1 MSKDS
6 QNSNLNN
13 NEEIKQKI
21 ESAYRTLG
29 SNSFYDEMMT
39 HSSYLGSFVDYLVW
53 GYSKSDS
60 DLINGRVLS
69 YIGEN
74 FYGKLL
80 DVPVGTGVLTIPFY
94 SLITNANINCLDYSE
109 EMLNQSREKA
119 EKLNL
124 KNIKFQQG
132 DVGNLPYDDE
142 TFDIVLSMNGF
153 HAFPDKEK
161 TFSETFRVLKK
172 GGKFCG
178 CFYIKGQSWKTDF
191 IVNNIYVK
199 KGFFT
204 PPFETLETF
213 RERMEKIYKHVEIGN
228 VKSLM
233 NFCCIK

>member
-6 QNSNLNN
+6 QKSNLNN

-29 SNSFYDEMMT
+29 ANSFYDEMMT
-39 HSSYLGSFVDYLVW
+39 HSSYLGSFVDYIVW

-69 YIGEN
+69 YISEN
-74 FYGKLL
+74 FSGKLL
-80 DVPVGTGVLTIPFY
+80 DVPVGTGILTIPFY
-94 SLITNANINCLDYSE
+94 SLIANADINCLDYSE

-132 DVGNLPYDDE
+132 DVGNLPYEDE

-161 TFSETFRVLKK
+161 AFSETFRVLKK

-204 PPFETLETF
+204 PPFETLATF
-213 RERMEKIYKHVEIGN
+213 REKMEKIYKQVEIGN

>member
-74 FYGKLL
+74 FSGKLL

-94 SLITNANINCLDYSE
+94 SLITNADINCFDYSE

-161 TFSETFRVLKK
+161 AFSETFRVLKK
-172 GGKFCG
+172 EGKFCG
-178 CFYIKGQSWKTDF
+178 CF
-191 IVNNIYVK
+191 
-199 KGFFT
+199 
-204 PPFETLETF
+204 
-213 RERMEKIYKHVEIGN
+213 
-228 VKSLM
+228 
-233 NFCCIK
+233 

>member
-1 MSKDS
+1 MES
-6 QNSNLNN
+6 QGTNINN
-13 NEEIKQKI
+13 NEALKQKI

-29 SNSFYDEMMT
+29 SSSFYDDMMT
-39 HSSYLGSFVDYLVW
+39 HSSFLGSLVEYLVW
-53 GYSKSDS
+53 GYSKEDS

-74 FYGKLL
+74 FSGKLL
-80 DVPVGTGVLTIPFY
+80 EVPVGTGVLTIPFY
-94 SLITNANINCLDYSE
+94 SLITNADIQYLDYSE

-119 EKLNL
+119 DKLNIQ
-124 KNIKFQQG
+124 NIKFQQG
-132 DVGNLPYDDE
+132 DVGNLPYDNN

-161 TFSETFRVLKK
+161 AFSETYRVLKQ

-191 IVNNIYVK
+191 IINNIYVR

-213 RERMEKIYKHVEIGN
+213 REKMGKMYKEVDIGN
-228 VKSLM
+228 VKSLVYF
-233 NFCCIK
+233 NCIK

>member
-1 MSKDS
+1 MES
-6 QNSNLNN
+6 QGTNINN
-13 NEEIKQKI
+13 NETLKQKI

-29 SNSFYDEMMT
+29 SSSFHDDMMT
-39 HSSYLGSFVDYLVW
+39 HSSFLGSLVEYLVW
-53 GYSKSDS
+53 GYSKEDS

-74 FYGKLL
+74 FSGKLL
-80 DVPVGTGVLTIPFY
+80 EVPVGTGVLTIPFY
-94 SLITNANINCLDYSE
+94 SLITNADIHCLDYSE

-119 EKLNL
+119 DKLNIQ
-124 KNIKFQQG
+124 NIKFQQG
-132 DVGNLPYDDE
+132 DVGNLPFDNN

-161 TFSETFRVLKK
+161 AFSETYRVLKQ

-191 IVNNIYVK
+191 IINNIYVR

-213 RERMEKIYKHVEIGN
+213 REKMEKMYKEVDIGN
-228 VKSLM
+228 VKSLVYF
-233 NFCCIK
+233 NCIK

>member
-1 MSKDS
+1 MES
-6 QNSNLNN
+6 QGTNINN
-13 NEEIKQKI
+13 NETLKQKI

-29 SNSFYDEMMT
+29 SSSFYDDMMT
-39 HSSYLGSFVDYLVW
+39 HSSFLCSLVDYLVW
-53 GYSKSDS
+53 GYSKEYS

-74 FYGKLL
+74 FSGKLL
-80 DVPVGTGVLTIPFY
+80 EVPVGTGVLTIPFY
-94 SLITNANINCLDYSE
+94 SLITNADIHCLDYSE

-119 EKLNL
+119 DKLNIQ
-124 KNIKFQQG
+124 NIKFQQG
-132 DVGNLPYDDE
+132 DVGNLPFDNN

-161 TFSETFRVLKK
+161 AFSETYRVLKQ

-191 IVNNIYVK
+191 IINNIYVR

-213 RERMEKIYKHVEIGN
+213 REKMGKMYKEVDIGN
-228 VKSLM
+228 VKSLV
-233 NFCCIK
+233 NFNCIK

>member
-1 MSKDS
+1 MTNEIKDL
-6 QNSNLNN
+6 NSNNN
-13 NEEIKQKI
+13 KDLKDKI
-21 ESAYRTLG
+21 ESAYRTIG
-29 SNSFYDEMMT
+29 SNSFYDEMIT

-69 YIGEN
+69 YVGEN
-74 FYGKLL
+74 FDGKLL

-94 SLITNANINCLDYSE
+94 SLIIKADIICLDYSE
-109 EMLNQSREKA
+109 EMLNQAKEKA
-119 EKLNL
+119 EKLKIN
-124 KNIKFQQG
+124 NIKFQKG
-132 DVGNLPYDDE
+132 DVGNLPFEND

-161 TFSETFRVLKK
+161 AFGETFRVLKK

-213 RERMEKIYKHVEIGN
+213 REKMEKIYTQVEIGN

-233 NFCCIK
+233 NFRCIK

>member
-1 MSKDS
+1 MTNELKDL
-6 QNSNLNN
+6 NSSNN
-13 NEEIKQKI
+13 KDLKDKI
-21 ESAYRTLG
+21 ESAYRTIG

-53 GYSKSDS
+53 GYSKADS

-74 FYGKLL
+74 FNGKLL

-94 SLITNANINCLDYSE
+94 SLITKADINCLDYSE
-109 EMLNQSREKA
+109 EMLNQAKEKA
-119 EKLNL
+119 EKLKIN
-124 KNIKFQQG
+124 NIKFQKG
-132 DVGNLPYDDE
+132 DVGNLPFEND

-161 TFSETFRVLKK
+161 AYSETYRVLKP

-213 RERMEKIYKHVEIGN
+213 RERMEKMYKKIEIDN
-228 VKSLM
+228 VKSLISF
-233 NFCCIK
+233 NCTK

>member
-1 MSKDS
+1 MTNELKDL
-6 QNSNLNN
+6 NSNNN
-13 NEEIKQKI
+13 NLKDKI
-21 ESAYRTLG
+21 ESAYRTIG

-53 GYSKSDS
+53 GYSKADS

-74 FYGKLL
+74 FNGKLL

-94 SLITNANINCLDYSE
+94 SLITKADINCLDYSE
-109 EMLNQSREKA
+109 EMLNQAKEKA
-119 EKLNL
+119 EKLKIN
-124 KNIKFQQG
+124 NIKFQKG
-132 DVGNLPYDDE
+132 DVGNLPFEND

-161 TFSETFRVLKK
+161 AYSETYRVLKP

-204 PPFETLETF
+204 PPFETIETF
-213 RERMEKIYKHVEIGN
+213 RERMEKMYKKIEIDN
-228 VKSLM
+228 VKSLVSF
-233 NFCCIK
+233 NCIK

>member
-39 HSSYLGSFVDYLVW
+39 HSSYLGSFVDYLVL

-60 DLINGRVLS
+60 DLINGSVLS

-74 FYGKLL
+74 FSGKLL

-94 SLITNANINCLDYSE
+94 SLITNADINCLDYSE

-161 TFSETFRVLKK
+161 AFSETFRVLKK

-213 RERMEKIYKHVEIGN
+213 IERMEKIYKHVEIGN

>member
-1 MSKDS
+1 MEKELKNF
-6 QNSNLNN
+6 NSNN
-13 NEEIKQKI
+13 NEELKEKI
-21 ESAYRTLG
+21 ESAYRTIG

-53 GYSKSDS
+53 GYSKADS

-74 FYGKLL
+74 FSGKLL
-80 DVPVGTGVLTIPFY
+80 DVPVGTGVLTVPFY
-94 SLITNANINCLDYSE
+94 SLISKADINCLDYSE
-109 EMLNQSREKA
+109 EMLNQAKEKA
-119 EKLNL
+119 DKLKLN
-124 KNIKFQQG
+124 NIKFIKG
-132 DVGNLPYDDE
+132 DVGNLPFDND

-161 TFSETFRVLKK
+161 AFSEAYRVLKP

-191 IVNNIYVK
+191 IINNIYVR
-199 KGFFT
+199 KGYFT

-213 RERMEKIYKHVEIGN
+213 KERMEKMYKQVEIGN
-228 VKSLM
+228 VKSLVSV
-233 NFCCIK
+233 NCIK